1 MSATGRTPEEMT
13 AYMKAQM
20 AALTQSKTSAAS
32 AAPVPAAGLT
42 DMPRE
47 VLSGRL
53 GEICEKNLLTD
64 FPVAFGWPAI
74 VTVASVLAPEQ
85 IRSRP
90 SEDDAL
96 HNLYTALVGGPNSG
110 KSQAINWA
118 MASLNLRRESPS
130 HQEVKP
136 GSAERMLKYMNSLH
150 AKGELAE
157 RVLMDIDE
165 WSFFFNKAAIENAV
179 FPTLLTTGFYRRNQT
194 ILDGHGRPL
203 RVPAAFSW
211 IGGIVDT
218 AYEDC
223 FSRVTSLGL
232 HDRFL
237 HGLAPAGFTFQ
248 FRPFDG
254 AILDEDFVAK
264 PVQVDGSV
272 YECLKDWRKQNP
284 AAQREAE
291 LALRVAYICAS
302 FDGQDIL
309 HARDLGPHWIL
320 ATEQMRLRKKLK
332 PNLGELP
339 DAQCSIKVL
348 NYLHD
353 HGPNGEWIL
362 VRDLMKDIHYER
374 FGPGVFERTLLSQ
387 SRLEII
393 EVGSEPATGKKG
405 AIGRSKKMVRLI
417 L

>member
-1 MSATGRTPEEMT
+1 MANNATKFLMDDEDPPTVVSSI
-13 AYMKAQM
+13 A
-20 AALTQSKTSAAS
+20 
-32 AAPVPAAGLT
+32 

-118 MASLNLRRESPS
+118 MAALNLHRDGLN
-130 HQEVKP
+130 HKEVKP
-136 GSAERMLKYMNSLH
+136 GSAERMLKYMNNLH
-150 AKGELAE
+150 SKGELGE

-218 AYEDC
+218 SYDEC

-237 HGLAPAGFTFQ
+237 HGLAPTNFTFQ

-254 AILDEDFVAK
+254 DILDEDFLAK
-264 PVQVDGSV
+264 PVQIDGSV
-272 YECLKDWRKQNP
+272 YECLKAWRKQNP
-284 AAQREAE
+284 TAQREAE

-309 HARDLGPHWIL
+309 RAEDLGPHWIL

-353 HGPNGEWIL
+353 HGPSGEWVN

-393 EVGSEPATGKKG
+393 EMGSEPATGKNG
-405 AIGRSKKMVRLI
+405 AVGRPKKRVRLI